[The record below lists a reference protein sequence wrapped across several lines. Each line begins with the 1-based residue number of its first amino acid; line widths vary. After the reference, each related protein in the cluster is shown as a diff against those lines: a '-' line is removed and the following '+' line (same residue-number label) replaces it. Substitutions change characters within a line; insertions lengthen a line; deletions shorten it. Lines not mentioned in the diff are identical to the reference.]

1 MKKTNSESLQG
12 AQAIVSQATG
22 EDKNVQDGGQF
33 FWRNLEELNNPPDPG
48 ELAESAFPPVT
59 SGWDDVSRRGFIKVM
74 GASMALGGLTACTK
88 QPSELI
94 VPYVKPPEEA
104 VPGQPLLFATVF
116 CLGGYAQGVLVESH
130 LGRPTKVE
138 GNPNHPASL
147 GSTDTFAQASVL
159 GLYDPDRSKTP
170 RKMGRPSTW
179 QRFLGDL
186 EGMLADEASGRGRGL
201 RILTGTITSPTAAT
215 QLKAIQELYPAS
227 TWHQYESLNRDNVV
241 VGAKLAF
248 GKAVDTVYDYAKADI
263 VLSLDADFMV
273 SSLAFARPARD
284 VASRRNPDEPDR
296 MNRIYVAETNPSVT
310 GASAD
315 HRVPVRSSDMEAVT
329 RAVARGVGVQVDGE
343 DTVEAFDAFLQA
355 AINDLKA
362 HKGSSIVVA
371 GDAQPP
377 VVHALVHAINHELG
391 NDGHTVTHIRPVAAR
406 AENQTKSITALTEA
420 MKAGEVTTLVMLG
433 VNPVY
438 EAPSDLGFED
448 AMGSV
453 PNLIHF
459 GLYFDETG
467 RHCHWHIP
475 EAHYLEAWSDA
486 RAFDGTESIVQ
497 PLIEPIY
504 GGNSIH
510 EVLAALAGNAGMRA
524 IDVLQEYWKERG
536 LLTDDEKAWRRA
548 LHDGVIAG
556 SAASPNSIDAL
567 SSRKRTSTSI
577 TSDLPAPAPAAEGI
591 ELNFRAD
598 PATYDGRF
606 ANNGWLQELPRPITS
621 LTWDNAALMS
631 KSTADELGIDTQRG
645 ARAIEKAPTVKI
657 TKGEQSII
665 LPVMVA
671 PGHAPRSITVALG
684 YGRMHGGRV
693 AAEDGKA
700 VGTDVNV
707 LRTASASWT
716 VADLDVKRTGAI
728 HMLATTQHHP
738 TVQEWDKIKGR
749 HHYREGT
756 ISEYTKHPEHPGF
769 VHEVGHT
776 PPGDMTLYKQKYDYS
791 AAGTENAW
799 AMAID
804 LSKCIGCNACTIA
817 CQAENNIPVV
827 GKDQVLAAREM
838 HWIRVDKY
846 FEGDVEN
853 PKVHNQP
860 VPCMHCE
867 TAPCETVC
875 PVGATVHSAE
885 GLNQMV
891 YNRCVGTR
899 YCSNNCPY
907 KVRRFNFFKYADDKE
922 EWRKAVRNPDVT
934 VRYRGVMEKCTYC
947 VQRINRTRIKAKR
960 EGNRPIG
967 DGEIVTACQQVCPT
981 QAIVFGNMNDP
992 DSKIAKARKSGLNYG
1007 MLAELNTRP
1016 RTTYHAKVRN
1026 PNPALNGGG
1035 AGHPEQSSD
1044 EGNDHG

>member
-1 MKKTNSESLQG
+1 MKTNPESHHD
-12 AQAIVSQATG
+12 AQTVLSPSSG
-22 EDKNVQDGGQF
+22 ERGDVQDGGQF
-33 FWRNLEELNNPPDPG
+33 FWRNLEELNNPVAPG
-48 ELAESAFPPVT
+48 EPAESAFPPAT
-59 SGWDDVSRRGFIKVM
+59 DGWDDVSRRGFIKVM

-94 VPYVKPPEEA
+94 VPYVTPPEEA
-104 VPGQPLLFATVF
+104 IPGQPLMFATAF
-116 CLGGYAQGVLVESH
+116 SLGGYAQGVLAESH

-147 GSTDTFAQASVL
+147 GSTDSFAQASVL
-159 GLYDPDRSKTP
+159 GLYDQDRSKTP

-179 QRFLGDL
+179 QRFLADL
-186 EGMLADEASGRGRGL
+186 EGMLADEEARQGSGI
-201 RILTGTITSPTAAT
+201 RILTGTITSPTAAA
-215 QLKAIQELYPAS
+215 QLKAIQERYPAS
-227 TWHQYESLNRDNVV
+227 TWHQYESLNRDNVLE
-241 VGAKLAF
+241 GAKLAF
-248 GKAVDTVYDYAKADI
+248 GRNVDTLYDYTQAAVI
-263 VLSLDADFMV
+263 LSLDADFMV
-273 SSLAFARPARD
+273 SGPSFARAARD
-284 VASRRNPDEPDR
+284 VASRRNPEEPDR
-296 MNRIYVAETNPSVT
+296 MNRIYAAETNPSVT
-310 GASAD
+310 GTSAD
-315 HRVPVRSSDMEAVT
+315 HRVPVRSSDMEAVA
-329 RAVARGVGVQVDGE
+329 RAVARGVGVEVEGE
-343 DTVEAFDAFLQA
+343 DSVEGIDDFLHA
-355 AINDLKA
+355 AIEDLKS
-362 HKGSSIVVA
+362 HKGSGIVIA

-377 VVHALVHAINHELG
+377 IVHALAHAINQELG
-391 NDGHTVTHIRPVAAR
+391 NTGNTVTHIRPVAAR
-406 AENQTKSITALTEA
+406 AENQTESIKALTAA
-420 MKAGEVTTLVMLG
+420 MKGGDVTTLIMLG

-438 EAPSDLGFED
+438 EAPSDLGFEA
-448 AMGSV
+448 AMGGV
-453 PNLIHF
+453 PNLIHL

-486 RAFDGTESIVQ
+486 RAFDGTTSIVQ

-504 GGNSIH
+504 GGKSMH
-510 EVLAALAGNAGMRA
+510 EVLAALAGNAGKRS
-524 IDVLQEYWKERG
+524 VELLQDYWKEQK
-536 LLTDDEKAWRRA
+536 LLTEDEKAWRRA
-548 LHDGVIAG
+548 LHDGVI
-556 SAASPNSIDAL
+556 PDT
-567 SSRKRTSTSI
+567 TSTRTRISMNL
-577 TSDLPAPAPAAEGI
+577 DLPPPATPAEGI

-631 KSTADELGIDTQRG
+631 KATADELGIDTVRG
-645 ARAIEKAPTVKI
+645 ARSIEKAPTI
-657 TKGEQSII
+657 RISKGEKSIT
-665 LPVMVA
+665 LPVLVA
-671 PGHAPRSITVALG
+671 PGHAPQSITVALG
-684 YGRMHGGRV
+684 YGRTHGGGV
-693 AAEDGKA
+693 ASNDGKP
-700 VGTDVNV
+700 VGADVNV
-707 LRTASASWT
+707 LRSTDAFWQ
-716 VADLDVKRTGAI
+716 VPDVKAKRTGAI

-738 TVQEWDKIKGR
+738 TVQEWDQIKGR
-749 HHYREGT
+749 HHVREGT
-756 ISEYTKHPEHPGF
+756 IGDYTRHPEHPGF
-769 VHEVGHT
+769 VHDVAHK
-776 PPGDMTLYKQKYDYS
+776 PADDMTMYHQNFDYS
-791 AAGTENAW
+791 PNGTDNAW

-838 HWIRVDKY
+838 HWIRIDKY

-907 KVRRFNFFKYADDKE
+907 KVRRFNFFKYADDRE

-947 VQRINRTRIKAKR
+947 VQRINRGRIQAKR
-960 EGNRPIG
+960 EGNRAIE

-992 DSKIAKARKSGLNYG
+992 DSQIAKARKSGLNYG
-1007 MLAELNTRP
+1007 LLAELNTRP

-1026 PNPALNGGG
+1026 PNPALGGEVSEP
-1035 AGHPEQSSD
+1035 HHESIEQ
-1044 EGNDHG
+1044 GNDHG

>member
-1 MKKTNSESLQG
+1 MKTNPESHQDAQIVDSPSNG
-12 AQAIVSQATG
+12 AG
-22 EDKNVQDGGQF
+22 NNVQDGGQF
-33 FWRNLEELNNPPDPG
+33 FWRNLEELNSPSAPG

-104 VPGQPLLFATVF
+104 VPGQPLQFATVF
-116 CLGGYAQGVLVESH
+116 SLGGYAQGILVESH

-170 RKMGRPSTW
+170 RKLGRPSTW
-179 QRFLGDL
+179 PRFLADL
-186 EGMLADEASGRGRGL
+186 EGMLADEEMSQGRGI
-201 RILTGTITSPTAAT
+201 RILTGAITSPTAAA
-215 QLKAIQELYPAS
+215 QLKAIQERYSAA
-227 TWHQYESLNRDNVV
+227 TWHQYESLNRDNVLE
-241 VGAKLAF
+241 GAKLSF
-248 GKAVDTVYDYAKADI
+248 GRYVDTLYDFAQASV

-273 SSLAFARPARD
+273 SSPAFARAARD

-296 MNRIYVAETNPSVT
+296 MNRIYAAETNPSVT

-315 HRVPVRSSDMEAVT
+315 HRVPVRSSDMESVA
-329 RAVARGVGVQVDGE
+329 RAVARGVGVQVEGE
-343 DTVEAFDAFLQA
+343 DSVEGIDAFLHA
-355 AINDLKA
+355 VIDDLKN
-362 HKGSSIVVA
+362 HKGSGIVVA
-371 GDAQPP
+371 GDSQPP

-391 NDGHTVTHIRPVAAR
+391 NHGHTVTHIRPVAAR
-406 AENQTKSITALTEA
+406 AENHTESIKALTAA
-420 MKAGEVTTLVMLG
+420 MKGGEVSTLVMLG

-438 EAPSDLGFED
+438 EAPSDLGFEE
-448 AMGSV
+448 AMGGVS
-453 PNLIHF
+453 NLIHL

-475 EAHYLEAWSDA
+475 QAHYLEDWSDA
-486 RAFDGTESIVQ
+486 RAFDGTTSIVQ

-510 EVLAALAGNAGMRA
+510 EVLAAMAGNAGKRS
-524 IDVLQEYWKERG
+524 IDLLQEYWKEQRF
-536 LLTDDEKAWRRA
+536 LTDDEKAWRRA
-548 LHDGVIAG
+548 LHDGVIADT
-556 SAASPNSIDAL
+556 AS
-567 SSRKRTSTSI
+567 KRTRTSFNADFPP
-577 TSDLPAPAPAAEGI
+577 TTPKDDGI

-606 ANNGWLQELPRPITS
+606 ANNAWLQELPRPITS

-631 KSTADELGIDTQRG
+631 KATADKLGIDTVRG
-645 ARAIEKAPTVKI
+645 ARSIEKAPTVRI
-657 TKGEQSII
+657 TRGEQSIT
-665 LPVMVA
+665 LPVLVA
-671 PGHAPRSITVALG
+671 PGHAPQSITVALG
-684 YGRMHGGRV
+684 YGRLYGGRV
-693 AAEDGKA
+693 AAEDGNP
-700 VGTDVNV
+700 VGVDVNV
-707 LRTASASWT
+707 LRTADAFWT
-716 VADLDVKRTGAI
+716 VADVKVKRTGAI
-728 HMLATTQHHP
+728 HKLATTQHHP
-738 TVQEWDKIKGR
+738 TVQEWDRIKGR

-756 ISEYTKHPEHPGF
+756 IAEYSQHPDHPGF
-769 VHEVGHT
+769 VHDMRHT
-776 PPGDMTLYKQKYDYS
+776 PSEDMTLFWQKFDYS
-791 AAGTENAW
+791 SKSTDNAW

-860 VPCMHCE
+860 IPCMHCE

-922 EWRKAVRNPDVT
+922 DWRKAVRNPDVT

-960 EGNRPIG
+960 EGNRPIE
-967 DGEIVTACQQVCPT
+967 DGEVVTACQQVCPT

-992 DSKIAKARKSGLNYG
+992 DSHIAKARKSGLNYG
-1007 MLAELNTRP
+1007 VLAEVNTRP

-1026 PNPALNGGG
+1026 PNPALSGGVPG
-1035 AGHPEQSSD
+1035 SHENPSD
-1044 EGNDHG
+1044 KGNDHG